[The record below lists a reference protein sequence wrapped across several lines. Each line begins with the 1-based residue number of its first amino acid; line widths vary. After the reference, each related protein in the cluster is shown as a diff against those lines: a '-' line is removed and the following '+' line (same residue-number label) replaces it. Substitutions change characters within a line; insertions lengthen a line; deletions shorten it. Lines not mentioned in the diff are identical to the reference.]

1 MQAEPTHKQEAL
13 QAPSSAPVIQSKRG
27 LLYVCI
33 AVFFFSTSAIF
44 VRWSQPFNAIEI
56 AFWRLIIA
64 TVLVALFGLITR
76 QPLLLQRQQLP
87 RFIFYGL
94 VTALHFIFY
103 IASLSFT
110 TIAHTLAITYTSPIF
125 VTIFSALVL
134 HEPLPLRKYFG
145 IGLTILGIAIMAG
158 FEPHYTSCSLHGQCM
173 LLGDGLALL
182 SALCFSIYSIAGR
195 GERDRHPLFRYT
207 TNVYGLAA
215 LWLLPAFLFFA
226 FQHSYSLTAVGAL
239 LALGIFPLGLGHTL
253 YNAAVRKIHATYAN
267 LIATQEVTGGVIL
280 GVLLLHEIPSATTII
295 GLLITLAGIISVLV

>member
-1 MQAEPTHKQEAL
+1 MKTKPARSEEPL
-13 QAPSSAPVIQSKRG
+13 APPSPVKQSKNG

-64 TVLVALFGLITR
+64 TMLVALFGLITR

-125 VTIFSALVL
+125 VTLFSALVL
-134 HEPLPLRKYFG
+134 QEHLATRKFTG
-145 IGLTILGIAIMAG
+145 IGIAVIGVAIMTG
-158 FEPHYTSCSLHGQCM
+158 FESHYTACSLEGQ
-173 LLGDGLALL
+173 
-182 SALCFSIYSIAGR
+182 
-195 GERDRHPLFRYT
+195 
-207 TNVYGLAA
+207 
-215 LWLLPAFLFFA
+215 
-226 FQHSYSLTAVGAL
+226 
-239 LALGIFPLGLGHTL
+239 
-253 YNAAVRKIHATYAN
+253 
-267 LIATQEVTGGVIL
+267 
-280 GVLLLHEIPSATTII
+280 
-295 GLLITLAGIISVLV
+295 